1 MNNYKLSILFLL
13 QKARINKQGKCPLRC
28 RITYQEKRYEFS
40 IGVLINPNLWNS
52 KLQLVKPPN
61 EENTNINNQLSL
73 IKSKINQAF
82 LLLQI
87 KKQDFD
93 VVDIYKIY
101 KGEKPK
107 AEKAVLE
114 VYQEYMVRLK
124 KLLDKEIQQVT
135 YNKYMESFN
144 HLKNFIK
151 YKFKTNDIKLK
162 DIKNNFLDELEFYL
176 KIDVD
181 KKKGLAQSTINKII
195 QRFRRTIKY
204 AVSEGYLEKDPFMLY
219 KAKALNKNIVFLSNV
234 ELKKIE
240 KHQFKTERINNVKL
254 LFVFCCYTGLAFKE
268 MSLLKKRDIITGY
281 DNNLWIVIK
290 RSKTLR
296 EYKIPLLPKAREII
310 KHFDDTNSDFCFP
323 NISNQKF
330 NEYLKEIADVV
341 GLQKTLTHHIARKT
355 FASTVLLN
363 NGVPM
368 EIVSELLGHS
378 KITTTQGH
386 YAKVVQSQI
395 SNQISILTKKLEG
408 LDKN

>member
-82 LLLQI
+82 LLLQM

-107 AEKAVLE
+107 AENAVLE

-162 DIKNNFLDELEFYL
+162 DIKNNFLDEFEFYL

-181 KKKGLAQSTINKII
+181 KKKGLAQSTINKVIK
-195 QRFRRTIKY
+195 RFRRIIKF
-204 AVSEGYLEKDPFMLY
+204 AISEGNLEKDPFMLY
-219 KAKALNKNIVFLSNV
+219 KAKSVSKNIVFLTKA
-234 ELKKIE
+234 ELN
-240 KHQFKTERINNVKL
+240 HHR
-254 LFVFCCYTGLAFKE
+254 CRA
-268 MSLLKKRDIITGY
+268 
-281 DNNLWIVIK
+281 
-290 RSKTLR
+290 
-296 EYKIPLLPKAREII
+296 IP
-310 KHFDDTNSDFCFP
+310 
-323 NISNQKF
+323 
-330 NEYLKEIADVV
+330 IAW
-341 GLQKTLTHHIARKT
+341 L
-355 FASTVLLN
+355 
-363 NGVPM
+363 
-368 EIVSELLGHS
+368 
-378 KITTTQGH
+378 
-386 YAKVVQSQI
+386 
-395 SNQISILTKKLEG
+395 
-408 LDKN
+408 

>member
-13 QKARINKQGKCPLRC
+13 QKARINKLGKCPLRC

-61 EENTNINNQLSL
+61 EENTNINSQLSL

-144 HLKNFIK
+144 HLKNFVK

-162 DIKNNFLDELEFYL
+162 DIKNNFLDEFEFYL

-181 KKKGLAQSTINKII
+181 KKK
-195 QRFRRTIKY
+195 
-204 AVSEGYLEKDPFMLY
+204 V
-219 KAKALNKNIVFLSNV
+219 
-234 ELKKIE
+234 
-240 KHQFKTERINNVKL
+240 
-254 LFVFCCYTGLAFKE
+254 
-268 MSLLKKRDIITGY
+268 
-281 DNNLWIVIK
+281 
-290 RSKTLR
+290 
-296 EYKIPLLPKAREII
+296 
-310 KHFDDTNSDFCFP
+310 
-323 NISNQKF
+323 
-330 NEYLKEIADVV
+330 
-341 GLQKTLTHHIARKT
+341 
-355 FASTVLLN
+355 
-363 NGVPM
+363 
-368 EIVSELLGHS
+368 
-378 KITTTQGH
+378 
-386 YAKVVQSQI
+386 
-395 SNQISILTKKLEG
+395 
-408 LDKN
+408 